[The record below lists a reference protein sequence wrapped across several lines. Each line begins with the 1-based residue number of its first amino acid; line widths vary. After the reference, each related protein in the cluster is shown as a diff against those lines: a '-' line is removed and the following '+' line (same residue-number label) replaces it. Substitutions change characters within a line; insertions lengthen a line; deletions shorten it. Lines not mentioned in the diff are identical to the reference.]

1 MKKVLFAIICIAA
14 ITTMA
19 IAQSQVVPA
28 DTASGE
34 LRVTKIGTFK
44 CGKQPKQV
52 LFSPD
57 DAYIVMPLLDENGF
71 DIFSLADKK
80 VIKRIVPPNGDK
92 LGFVEGLFIPEKNA
106 FFVSQ
111 MTTGKIYEY
120 TYPGFEYRR
129 EISTEGTWSKFM
141 VWSGEKSII
150 AVSNWTSNNIS
161 IIDYDTGKVLRKI
174 KTKLAPRGMVFTDGG
189 KSIISLSF
197 DSGVIEKFDTATG
210 NRTGVIEIDKAA
222 MRHVVLSPDEKTAY
236 ISDMYHAQVLAVN
249 LDKFEI
255 TDKVKVFNNPN
266 TIDLWKGR
274 YLFVSSRGPNNPVDY
289 TLRSPKDGII
299 TVIDTKDMSVVAKI
313 QGGNQPTG
321 LDISN
326 GGKYLCF
333 SNFQDENI
341 ELYELSE

>member
-34 LRVTKIGTFK
+34 LRLTKIGTFK

-71 DIFSLADKK
+71 DIFSLAEKK
-80 VIKRIVPPNGDK
+80 VIKRIVPPNGNK

-141 VWSGEKSII
+141 V
-150 AVSNWTSNNIS
+150 
-161 IIDYDTGKVLRKI
+161 
-174 KTKLAPRGMVFTDGG
+174 
-189 KSIISLSF
+189 
-197 DSGVIEKFDTATG
+197 
-210 NRTGVIEIDKAA
+210 
-222 MRHVVLSPDEKTAY
+222 
-236 ISDMYHAQVLAVN
+236 
-249 LDKFEI
+249 
-255 TDKVKVFNNPN
+255 
-266 TIDLWKGR
+266 
-274 YLFVSSRGPNNPVDY
+274 
-289 TLRSPKDGII
+289 
-299 TVIDTKDMSVVAKI
+299 
-313 QGGNQPTG
+313 
-321 LDISN
+321 
-326 GGKYLCF
+326 
-333 SNFQDENI
+333 
-341 ELYELSE
+341 